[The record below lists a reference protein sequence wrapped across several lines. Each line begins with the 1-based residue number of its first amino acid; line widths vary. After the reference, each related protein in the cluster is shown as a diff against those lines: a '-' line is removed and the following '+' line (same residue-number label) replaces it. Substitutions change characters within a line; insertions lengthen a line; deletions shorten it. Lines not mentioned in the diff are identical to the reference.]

1 MTIFLQ
7 DLSFELPGGAAA
19 SAALK
24 PLRTTLDARITRAA
38 DGTVRLQAKAR
49 AISADHLDV
58 FIAEVTYAG
67 LFESDLPDDEAAQLM
82 VPFVMAELGV
92 LTHKSGLGALSLPWP
107 WLPRQAV
114 VPPA

>member
-19 SAALK
+19 LKASK
-24 PLRTTLDARITRAA
+24 PLRTTLDARIIRAE
-38 DGTVRLQAKAR
+38 DGTVRLQAKVR

-67 LFESDLPDDEAAQLM
+67 LFEADVADDDAAQRM

-92 LTHKSGLGALSLPWP
+92 LTQKSGLGALRLPWP
-107 WLPRQAV
+107 WLPRAA
-114 VPPA
+114 PLP